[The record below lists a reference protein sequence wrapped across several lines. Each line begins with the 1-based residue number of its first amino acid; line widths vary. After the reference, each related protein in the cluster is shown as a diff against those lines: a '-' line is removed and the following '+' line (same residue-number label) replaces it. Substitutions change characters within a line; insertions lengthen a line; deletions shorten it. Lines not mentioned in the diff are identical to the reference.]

1 MIGWL
6 CGRWK
11 GRRAVAVALSDPG
24 VSVPPTSLDEAREAR
39 RRAEKARDEAA
50 SRAPEV
56 SRVAGNL
63 RAHRVRNHFAESM
76 GEIFKE

>member
-6 CGRWK
+6 CRK
-11 GRRAVAVALSDPG
+11 GRRTVAVETVDPALS
-24 VSVPPTSLDEAREAR
+24 VRPTSLDEAREAR
-39 RRAEKARDEAA
+39 ARAERALAEANG
-50 SRAPEV
+50 RAPEV
-56 SRVAGNL
+56 TRVAGNL

>member
-6 CGRWK
+6 WK
-11 GRRAVAVALSDPG
+11 GRRAVAVETVGRD
-24 VSVPPTSLDEAREAR
+24 VSVQPTSLDEAREAR
-39 RRAEKARDEAA
+39 RRAESALAEANG
-50 SRAPEV
+50 RAPEV
-56 SRVAGNL
+56 TRVAGNL